1 MASGGFKTPLPFLP
15 FSFGGGSIVPVNPVP
30 TIPITANTLV
40 SQLNIRGENNRVR
53 DPGLTDRDFVKVL
66 KLNAPRMFEA
76 LQNNADITDQ
86 RLRNLSEAFSFVGL
100 VKDPAGNTTIVGA
113 TFTVRAGNQTFQ
125 LANGRLSYGV
135 ANTPPNDDDIQD
147 NHVTAYIDEVAN
159 QLIFRF
165 RYSDGTLKTG
175 TVALV

>member
-1 MASGGFKTPLPFLP
+1 MAAGGFRSPYPFY
-15 FSFGGGSIVPVNPVP
+15 FSAGGGTLVPVNPIP
-30 TIPITANTLV
+30 TIPITANSLV
-40 SQLNIRGENNRVR
+40 AQLNIRGENNRVR
-53 DPGLTDRDFVKVL
+53 DPNLNDRDFIKVL

-125 LANGRLSYGV
+125 LANGRMSYGV

-147 NHVTAYIDEVAN
+147 SHVTAYLDELGNNLV
-159 QLIFRF
+159 FRV

-175 TVALV
+175 TVPLV

>member
-1 MASGGFKTPLPFLP
+1 MALGAYRSPLPIPFSGG
-15 FSFGGGSIVPVNPVP
+15 GGTVIPVNPVP
-30 TIPITANTLV
+30 TIPITANSLV
-40 SQLNIRGENNRVR
+40 SQLNIRGENNRIR
-53 DPGLTDRDFVKVL
+53 DPNLNERDFIKML

-76 LQNNADITDQ
+76 LQNNSDITDQ

-125 LANGRLSYGV
+125 LANGRMSYGV

-147 NHVTAYIDEVAN
+147 NHITAYLDELGN
-159 QLIFRF
+159 QLIFRV

-175 TVALV
+175 TIALV

>member
-1 MASGGFKTPLPFLP
+1 MAAGGFRSPYPFYFSGG
-15 FSFGGGSIVPVNPVP
+15 GGTVTPVNPVP
-30 TIPITANTLV
+30 TIPITANSLV
-40 SQLNIRGENNRVR
+40 SQLNIRGENNRIR
-53 DPGLTDRDFVKVL
+53 DPNLNERDFVKVL

-76 LQNNADITDQ
+76 LQNNSDITDQ

-125 LANGRLSYGV
+125 LANGRMSYGV

-147 NHVTAYIDEVAN
+147 SHITAYLDEVGD
-159 QLIFRF
+159 QLIFRV

-175 TVALV
+175 TIALV

>member
-1 MASGGFKTPLPFLP
+1 MGFSNPFPWP
-15 FSFGGGSIVPVNPVP
+15 FGAGGGTIVPVNPVP
-30 TIPITANTLV
+30 VVPIGPNSLV

-53 DPGLTDRDFVKVL
+53 DPNLTERDFVKVL

-113 TFTVRAGNQTFQ
+113 TFTVRAGNQTFS
-125 LANGRLSYGV
+125 LANGRMSYGV
-135 ANTPPNDDDIQD
+135 ADTPPNDQDIP
-147 NHVTAYIDEVAN
+147 NGHMTAYLDETGD
-159 QLIFRF
+159 QIIFRV

-175 TVALV
+175 TIALV